1 MRKQSKSWKGL
12 GKKGERGE
20 KRLGMSQNWTLTKLV
35 TDCLNSELPSSEEFW
50 KFVTLEFLGMFG

>member
-1 MRKQSKSWKGL
+1 MQLTPMRRVHAKTIKELEGT

-35 TDCLNSELPSSEEFW
+35 TDCLNSELLS
-50 KFVTLEFLGMFG
+50 

>member
-35 TDCLNSELPSSEEFW
+35 TDCLNSELLYFPE
-50 KFVTLEFLGMFG
+50 KNFGRL